1 MVRLLPFT
9 PRWPNRQH
17 PPHNTPSPHPSRPQP
32 GVFTPTAIAAQT
44 PPKSAPKKPKSFLE
58 KTLIA
63 REPPISHRPPYA
75 RLPRRSPTRGLAIT
89 SSVVDTL
96 AGLVAINSVNASLP
110 GGPGEAELAHHVA
123 DLARA
128 AGADVELYDVEP
140 GRPNLLAWIRRGNRP
155 TLMFECHLDTV
166 GLDPMPDA
174 LNPRIANGRLY
185 GRGSADPKGCMA
197 AMLHVLHAAAAD
209 PNFPVDLCLAGAVGE
224 EIVMIGSRVM
234 AERRPPVN
242 AAVVGEPTELQIIT
256 SQKGAVRWRVRTH
269 GVAAHS
275 AMPEQGHNAIQDMA
289 TTLTALARGIEPH
302 LAARPH
308 PVLGN
313 ATWNVGTIRGGAG
326 VNVVPDLC
334 EIEIDRRLVP
344 GDSSA
349 EVLEHVDAALDDLRA
364 GDPQLRVDR
373 DPPFVDIPPL
383 ETPHNA
389 AVVRAAQQAVA
400 AAGLSPDPLGVAYAT
415 DAAMLSGI
423 GGIPSVVLGP
433 GDIAQAHT
441 NDEWIEI
448 EQLEQA
454 VGVYLGVCK
463 AFGEIAA

>member
-1 MVRLLPFT
+1 
-9 PRWPNRQH
+9 
-17 PPHNTPSPHPSRPQP
+17 
-32 GVFTPTAIAAQT
+32 
-44 PPKSAPKKPKSFLE
+44 
-58 KTLIA
+58 
-63 REPPISHRPPYA
+63 
-75 RLPRRSPTRGLAIT
+75 
-89 SSVVDTL
+89 
-96 AGLVAINSVNASLP
+96 
-110 GGPGEAELAHHVA
+110 
-123 DLARA
+123 
-128 AGADVELYDVEP
+128 
-140 GRPNLLAWIRRGNRP
+140 
-155 TLMFECHLDTV
+155 
-166 GLDPMPDA
+166 
-174 LNPRIANGRLY
+174 
-185 GRGSADPKGCMA
+185 
-197 AMLHVLHAAAAD
+197 
-209 PNFPVDLCLAGAVGE
+209 
-224 EIVMIGSRVM
+224 MIGSRVM
-234 AERRPPVN
+234 AERRPPVD

-289 TTLTALARGIEPH
+289 ATLTALADGIEPH

-344 GDSSA
+344 GDTVRRRCWSTLTRRSTTC
-349 EVLEHVDAALDDLRA
+349 VQVTRK
-364 GDPQLRVDR
+364 LRVDR

-383 ETPHNA
+383 ETPHDA
-389 AVVRAAQQAVA
+389 AVVRAAQRAVA

-433 GDIAQAHT
+433 GNIAQAHT

-448 EQLEQA
+448 AQLEQA
-454 VGVYLGVCK
+454 VGVYLGVCE

>member
-1 MVRLLPFT
+1 MVRLLPHAPLT
-9 PRWPNRQH
+9 KNSVQAARRTSPRRTSYQRLLATARPSHALRIPPNH
-17 PPHNTPSPHPSRPQP
+17 APPRL
-32 GVFTPTAIAAQT
+32 
-44 PPKSAPKKPKSFLE
+44 KSFLE

-63 REPPISHRPPYA
+63 REAPNSNASACA
-75 RLPRRSPTRGLAIT
+75 RLPRRSTTRGSAIT
-89 SSVVDTL
+89 TSVVDTL
-96 AGLVAINSVNASLP
+96 AGLVAINSVNSSLP

-128 AGADVELYDVEP
+128 AGADIEMYDVEP

-185 GRGSADPKGCMA
+185 GRGSADPKGCLA
-197 AMLHVLHAAAAD
+197 AMLHVLRTAAD
-209 PNFPVDLCLAGAVGE
+209 DPDFPVDLCLAGAVGE

-234 AERRPPVN
+234 AERRPPVD
-242 AAVVGEPTELQIIT
+242 AAVVGEPTELRIIT
-256 SQKGAVRWRVRTH
+256 AQKGAVRWRVRTH

-275 AMPEQGHNAIQDMA
+275 AMPEQGHNAIEDMA
-289 TTLTALARGIEPH
+289 RAIPALARGIEPH
-302 LAARPH
+302 LADRTH

-326 VNVVPDLC
+326 VNVVPDHC

-344 GDSSA
+344 GDRSE
-349 EVLEHVDAALDDLRA
+349 EVLAYVDAALDEMRTTDPALRI
-364 GDPQLRVDR
+364 DR

-383 ETPHNA
+383 ETPEEA
-389 AVVRAAQQAVA
+389 PVVRAAQRAVA
-400 AAGLSPDPLGVAYAT
+400 AAGMSPEPLGVAYAT
-415 DAAMLSGI
+415 DAAMLSGV
-423 GGIPSVVLGP
+423 GAIPSVVLGP
-433 GDIAQAHT
+433 GNIAQAHT

-448 EQLEQA
+448 AQLEQA

>member
-1 MVRLLPFT
+1 MPSVVSRLQVLPRALPCVARLASCMLRRLPFA
-9 PRWPNRQH
+9 PRSTDPD
-17 PPHNTPSPHPSRPQP
+17 QP
-32 GVFTPTAIAAQT
+32 AQST
-44 PPKSAPKKPKSFLE
+44 PPRLKSFLE
-58 KTLIA
+58 KTLTA
-63 REPPISHRPPYA
+63 RETPISPHSACA
-75 RLPRRSPTRGLAIT
+75 RLPRRSAVRGVAIT
-89 SSVVDTL
+89 ESVVDTL

-140 GRPNLLAWIRRGNRP
+140 NRPNLLAWIRRGNRP

-185 GRGSADPKGCMA
+185 GRGSADPKGCLA
-197 AMLHVLHAAAAD
+197 AMLHVLHAAASD
-209 PNFPVDLCLAGAVGE
+209 PDFPVDLCLAGAVGE

-234 AERRPPVN
+234 AERRPPVD
-242 AAVVGEPTELQIIT
+242 AAVVGEPTELRIIT
-256 SQKGAVRWRVRTH
+256 AQKGAVRWRVRTH

-289 TTLTALARGIEPH
+289 TAIPALARGIEPH
-302 LAARPH
+302 LDARPH
-308 PVLGN
+308 PVLGH

-344 GDSSA
+344 GDASA
-349 EVLEHVDAALDDLRA
+349 EVLHHVDAALDDLRA
-364 GDPQLRVDR
+364 SDPQVRIDR

-383 ETPHNA
+383 ETPHDA
-389 AVVRAAQQAVA
+389 RVVRAAQQAVA
-400 AAGLSPDPLGVAYAT
+400 AAGISPDPLGVAYAT
-415 DAAMLSGI
+415 DAAMLSGV

-448 EQLEQA
+448 AQLEQA
-454 VGVYLGVCK
+454 VGVYLGVCQ
-463 AFGEIAA
+463 AFAKVGD

>member
-1 MVRLLPFT
+1 MRSGETGSALLVT
-9 PRWPNRQH
+9 MAAGAIVSALAAALVAVVMIEEAVEANHRRGVQALYAADGLLASVVAELSGASDW
-17 PPHNTPSPHPSRPQP
+17 SSLAEGP
-32 GVFTPTAIAAQT
+32 GAVGFPAGPAVA
-44 PPKSAPKKPKSFLE
+44 
-58 KTLIA
+58 TL
-63 REPPISHRPPYA
+63 PD
-75 RLPRRSPTRGLAIT
+75 G
-89 SSVVDTL
+89 SVVDVEAETRILAPRGAGPGDPEWRLFSRGWLGDL
-96 AGLVAINSVNASLP
+96 AGAPDRVP
-110 GGPGEAELAHHVA
+110 
-123 DLARA
+123 R
-128 AGADVELYDVEP
+128 LY
-140 GRPNLLAWIRRGNRP
+140 LLAWIRRGNRP

-209 PNFPVDLCLAGAVGE
+209 PNFPVDVCLAGAVGE

-234 AERRPPVN
+234 AERRPPVD

-256 SQKGAVRWRVRTH
+256 AQKGAVRWRVRTH

-289 TTLTALARGIEPH
+289 MALPALARGIEPH
-302 LAARPH
+302 LAAHPH

-349 EVLEHVDAALDDLRA
+349 EVLEHVDAALDDLRS
-364 GDPQLRVDR
+364 GNPMLRIDR

-383 ETPHNA
+383 ETPHDA
-389 AVVRAAQQAVA
+389 AVVRAAQQAVV

-415 DAAMLSGI
+415 DAAMLSGV

-448 EQLEQA
+448 AQLEQA

>member
-1 MVRLLPFT
+1 MGSKSEGGLGRGASLWRRSVVFVYPGAKRQRLGRATVRGA
-9 PRWPNRQH
+9 R
-17 PPHNTPSPHPSRPQP
+17 
-32 GVFTPTAIAAQT
+32 
-44 PPKSAPKKPKSFLE
+44 SASC
-58 KTLIA
+58 
-63 REPPISHRPPYA
+63 A
-75 RLPRRSPTRGLAIT
+75 RLPRRSAVGGLTIT
-89 SSVVDTL
+89 DSVVETL
-96 AGLVAINSVNASLP
+96 AGLVAINSVNASLE

-128 AGADVELYDVEP
+128 AGADVEMYEVEP

-209 PNFPVDLCLAGAVGE
+209 PNFPVDVCLAGAVGE

-234 AERRPPVN
+234 AERRPPVD

-256 SQKGAVRWRVRTH
+256 AQKGAVRWRVRTH

-289 TTLTALARGIEPH
+289 MALPALARGIEPH
-302 LAARPH
+302 LAAHPH

-349 EVLEHVDAALDDLRA
+349 EVLEHVDAALDDLRS
-364 GDPQLRVDR
+364 GNPKLRVDR

-383 ETPHNA
+383 ETPHDA

-415 DAAMLSGI
+415 DAAMLSGV

-448 EQLEQA
+448 AQLEQA